1 MKLKDKVQHGLD
13 EARML
18 VLGAQVLLGFDF
30 ESFLMKRFDAVGT
43 GLNRLQLVSLGL
55 MLATLV
61 LLLSPAAYHRI
72 VLGGED
78 REALVGFTRRVTAA
92 ALFTFALGLAGD
104 VGFVVARLGGT
115 APAIAAGAVT
125 AVACFAAWYALPWLR
140 RREDAPE
147 DEMEQTDLN
156 ERIRHVLTEARV
168 VLPGT
173 QALLGFQFIAVLEE
187 GFDQLPP
194 SSRVLYVVAL
204 ALLAASIVLL
214 MLPAAYHRIAEGG
227 EISERLQ
234 SVSSRALVAGMMT
247 LAGAIA
253 ADTFIVVRRA
263 TGSAGAAA
271 AFAIAFAVAALGAWV
286 VAMLVVRRRHARHA
300 RGPGQGAIPGARAVA

>member
-30 ESFLMKRFDAVGT
+30 ECFLMKRFDAT
-43 GLNRLQLVSLGL
+43 GAGLHRVQLVALGL

-78 REALVGFTRRVTAA
+78 HEALVRFTRRAMAA
-92 ALFTFALGLAGD
+92 ALLTFALGLAGD
-104 VGFVVARLGGT
+104 VGFVVARLAGT
-115 APAIAAGAVT
+115 AWAVAAGAVT
-125 AVACFAAWYALPWLR
+125 AAACFAAWYALPWLR
-140 RREDAPE
+140 RREESPE
-147 DEMEQTDLN
+147 DEMEKADLN
-156 ERIRHVLTEARV
+156 DRIRHVLTEARV

-194 SSRVLYVVAL
+194 SSRALYVVAL

-234 SVSSRALVAGMMT
+234 TVSSRALVAGMMT

-263 TGSAGAAA
+263 TGSDGVAL
-271 AFAIAFAVAALGAWV
+271 AFAIAFALAALGVWV
-286 VAMLVVRRRHARHA
+286 VLMLILRHRHAQDA
-300 RGPGQGAIPGARAVA
+300 APGAHAVA